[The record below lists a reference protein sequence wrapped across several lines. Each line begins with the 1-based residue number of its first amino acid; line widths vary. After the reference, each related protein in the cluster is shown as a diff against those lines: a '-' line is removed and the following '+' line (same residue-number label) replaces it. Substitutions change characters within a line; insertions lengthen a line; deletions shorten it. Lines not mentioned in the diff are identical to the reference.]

1 MQHRRFNNT
10 CITRGKAL
18 ISCILVFSI
27 TLSTLQ
33 LPSIACADELNESVS
48 TLASL
53 ESEWGG

>member
-1 MQHRRFNNT
+1 MQHRRFKNT

-18 ISCILVFSI
+18 ISCILVFAI

-33 LPSIACADELNESVS
+33 LPSIASADELNEAVS